1 MLWTRIVGEGEPT
14 GDYDVGTIRLSWDGQ
29 EGHLGDN
36 AAGIAAAATPLGVD
50 GSGRLRLGLGSI
62 GGNGEECG
70 KEIHWCVFN
79 REEAVGCGGVRLKLV
94 GNGTRLIL
102 LYVRAVL
109 MAVGEDPRRRE
120 KKRIYASFE
129 KKRQLAQWRRHY
141 YSQMELVSI
150 RTIVQS

>member
-1 MLWTRIVGEGEPT
+1 MLLTRIVGEGGPT

-50 GSGRLRLGLGSI
+50 GSGSLRLGLGSI

-94 GNGTRLIL
+94 GYGARLIL

-109 MAVGEDPRRRE
+109 MAVGGDPRRRE
-120 KKRIYASFE
+120 KKKDLCKLRE
-129 KKRQLAQWRRHY
+129 KETIGTVKKAMVLWHY
-141 YSQMELVSI
+141 NSQKM
-150 RTIVQS
+150 